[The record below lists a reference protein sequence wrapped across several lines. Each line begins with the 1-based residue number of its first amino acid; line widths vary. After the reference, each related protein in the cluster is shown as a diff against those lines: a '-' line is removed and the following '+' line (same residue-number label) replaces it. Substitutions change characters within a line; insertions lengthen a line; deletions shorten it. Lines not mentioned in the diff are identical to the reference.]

1 MGYDISIMRYSPDLR
16 KRVLDFI
23 QAGGSKTEAAFNVG
37 RTTIYKW
44 LNAPDP
50 FAYQRPGPRIDYDAL
65 KQHIADFPDQTL
77 KERAVHF
84 GVSTFC
90 IGYSL
95 KRLGYAKK
103 KTLGYK
109 ERCDEKRQAY
119 SSTTRTSQS
128 RW

>member
-1 MGYDISIMRYSPDLR
+1 MNYYQIVLTLVSIMRYSPDLR

-23 QAGGSKTEAAFNVG
+23 QAGGSKTEAAKRFNVG

-50 FAYQRPGPRIDYDAL
+50 FAYQRPGPRGPRSIDYDAL

-90 IGYSL
+90 IL
-95 KRLGYAKK
+95 KFGQFTVQMMVDWEYAS
-103 KTLGYK
+103 G
-109 ERCDEKRQAY
+109 CQAAL
-119 SSTTRTSQS
+119 RI
-128 RW
+128 

>member
-23 QAGGSKTEAAFNVG
+23 QAGGSKTEAAKRFNVG

-50 FAYQRPGPRIDYDAL
+50 FAYQRPGPRGPRSIDYDAL

-90 IGYSL
+90 IL
-95 KRLGYAKK
+95 KFVQFLG
-103 KTLGYK
+103 
-109 ERCDEKRQAY
+109 EKRQKRGY
-119 SSTTRTSQS
+119 PFRNPSQF
-128 RW
+128 

>member
-23 QAGGSKTEAAFNVG
+23 QAGGSKTEAAKRFNVG

-50 FAYQRPGPRIDYDAL
+50 FAYQRPGPRGPRSIDYDAL
-65 KQHIADFPDQTL
+65 KQLYPADFPDQTL

-84 GVSTFC
+84 GVSTLL
-90 IGYSL
+90 Y
-95 KRLGYAKK
+95 RV
-103 KTLGYK
+103 
-109 ERCDEKRQAY
+109 
-119 SSTTRTSQS
+119 
-128 RW
+128 